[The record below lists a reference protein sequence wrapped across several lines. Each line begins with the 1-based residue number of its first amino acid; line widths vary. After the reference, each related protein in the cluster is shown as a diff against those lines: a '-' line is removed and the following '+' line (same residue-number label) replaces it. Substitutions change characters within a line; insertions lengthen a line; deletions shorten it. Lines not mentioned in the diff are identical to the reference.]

1 MGLVQVGHGVTYSPG
16 MCGLP
21 GPVLLLAKP
30 EAQRGKSYC
39 TFCFALHLLTNI
51 DQSKSHGQANSNEAG
66 TLGEGE
72 GMNIYHSRVDKL

>member
-30 EAQRGKSYC
+30 GGKSYY
-39 TFCFALHLLTNI
+39 TFCFASHLLTDI
-51 DQSKSHGQANSNEAG
+51 DQSKSHGQANSSEAG
-66 TLGEGE
+66 KLGEGE
-72 GMNIYHSRVDKL
+72 GMNIYNSRVDKL